1 MFKHMHH
8 YMIKPYLLLLIGVIG
23 MASCNSSQSSNEETD
38 HDADVGLASMDTG
51 AYLSIVDT
59 VPIVIEIPKT
69 TEPKISE
76 PKATESKPKNTPK
89 KVIATVPVPVSS
101 PTPTVEPE
109 KPVVVQGLV
118 QTAYFLKAASGT
130 INGTS
135 NLHDWESFITRIDFK
150 GTFQSRGED
159 IVGVSDVELRIP
171 VESIES
177 SKGSLMDKKTY
188 SAFESDKNPNITY
201 QLASAV
207 VSIDENQNVRIE
219 AGGTLSMAG
228 VSQPI
233 SVTITGKK
241 LPSGELHLVVNKKLR
256 MTQFKM
262 DPPSAMLGT
271 ITVGDEV
278 SLLID
283 MTLAQTLN

>member
-8 YMIKPYLLLLIGVIG
+8 YTIKPYLLLLIGVICL
-23 MASCNSSQSSNEETD
+23 ASCNSSQNSNEETD
-38 HDADVGLASMDTG
+38 HDADVGLATMDTG

-59 VPIVIEIPKT
+59 VPVVIEIPKT
-69 TEPKISE
+69 AE

-89 KVIATVPVPVSS
+89 KEIATVPVPVST
-101 PTPTVEPE
+101 PTPPVEPE

-118 QTAYFLKAASGT
+118 QTTYFLKAATGT

-135 NLHDWESFITRIDFK
+135 NLHDWESYITRIDFK
-150 GTFQSRGED
+150 GTFQSRGQD
-159 IVGVSDVELRIP
+159 IVSVSDVELRIP

-177 SKGSLMDKKTY
+177 SKGNLMDKKTY
-188 SAFESDKNPNITY
+188 GAFDSDKNPNIIY
-201 QLASAV
+201 KLASAV
-207 VSIDENQNVRIE
+207 VSIDDNQNVRIE

-228 VSQPI
+228 VSQPVSI
-233 SVTITGKK
+233 IVTGKK
-241 LPSGELHLVVNKKLR
+241 LPSGELHLVVNRKLK
-256 MTQFKM
+256 MTQFNM

-283 MTLAQTLN
+283 LTLAQTLN